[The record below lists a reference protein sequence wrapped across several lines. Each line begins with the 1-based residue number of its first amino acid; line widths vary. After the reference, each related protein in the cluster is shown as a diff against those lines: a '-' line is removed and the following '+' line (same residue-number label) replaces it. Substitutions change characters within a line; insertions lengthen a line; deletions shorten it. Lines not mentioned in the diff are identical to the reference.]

1 MLFRSHTNADGIT
14 EYAINRLIAGRISTI
29 ATSMLLTYITVR
41 LIMYAIISTQRNIA
55 SDVLKDYIDDGTG
68 DFERSTKIYQM
79 TRTSGDK
86 NIPQNL
92 TYIDIDTSYISKL
105 VDIMQEKT
113 DLPYGFSTHIMTDM
127 ELLNDT
133 AHKSGGASS
142 IQGFSLSDLNTFYT
156 YKPKNASTQER
167 LNSIQKLKD
176 YFSKNYRYTLS
187 SLFSFLPPLAFPAT
201 IPSKSPLTDSSISLP
216 QSMKICG
223 LL

>member
-1 MLFRSHTNADGIT
+1 
-14 EYAINRLIAGRISTI
+14 
-29 ATSMLLTYITVR
+29 
-41 LIMYAIISTQRNIA
+41 
-55 SDVLKDYIDDGTG
+55 
-68 DFERSTKIYQM
+68 M

-133 AHKSGGASS
+133 AHKRAGGAFS

-156 YKPKNASTQER
+156 YSTKCKYTGTAEFYPEAER
-167 LNSIQKLKD
+167 L
-176 YFSKNYRYTLS
+176 F
-187 SLFSFLPPLAFPAT
+187 
-201 IPSKSPLTDSSISLP
+201 
-216 QSMKICG
+216 
-223 LL
+223 